1 MLCDAEEGRR
11 SEVIQVA
18 TWRGCRVKYK
28 VVMHYPD
35 GEDEEF
41 GEVYDSE
48 KEANDAGLDT
58 CACYREGGEILYLSN
73 PGDYPF
79 GETDDCDYE
88 VIEVDE

>member
-1 MLCDAEEGRR
+1 MICDAGEERR
-11 SEVIQVA
+11 STFVRVA
-18 TWRGCRVKYK
+18 VWRGCRVKYK
-28 VVMHYPD
+28 VVMHYSD
-35 GEDEEF
+35 GEDFFFNETAAT
-41 GEVYDSE
+41 E
-48 KEANDAGLDT
+48 KEANDAGIDT